1 MDGNGVGFCDR
12 LTGADEWSARS
23 SWLIAGLLFSSV
35 VVLYWPAGRF
45 GFVEIDDGLYVT
57 ENRHVRTGLSAANIR
72 WAFFNGE
79 AYLWHPLTWLS
90 HMLDCQLYGLAPGG
104 HHITSVLLH
113 AANTV
118 LVFAVLVRLTKASW
132 PSVIVAAL
140 FGLHPLRVESV
151 AWVAERKD
159 VLSGLFFLLT
169 LWAYAEHATRPSPRR
184 LGLVALLFAA
194 GLMAKPMLVTLP
206 LLLLLLDYWPL
217 RRFDAARPQ
226 TLLAE
231 KLPLLGMAT
240 LASWVALLVG
250 RATLSSVE
258 DLSPA
263 SRLANAVVAY
273 ASYLGK
279 TFWPSRLAVFYPM
292 PVVTPV
298 ADILGSALLLGGITT
313 FAIVARHRFPYVL
326 IGWLWFVV
334 ALLPVSG
341 LIQAGNQAMA
351 DRFTYLPSIGL
362 FVALVWGSA
371 DLLRR
376 WRVPAFLRA
385 GGTIVILALLATTA
399 RAQLGSWTDTS
410 TLCAHALR
418 VTDLNWLAHN
428 TLGHTL
434 VQQGNLDEGI
444 SHLRASLQIKP
455 NYPDAL
461 NNLGDA
467 LLRQGKTDEA
477 ASYFAAALRAQ
488 PDEALF
494 AYNLGTALAH
504 QGRIDEAA
512 DYFRAALRSRPDHA
526 GALNNLGDALL
537 HQGKTGE
544 AASYFAAALR
554 AQPDEASFAYNLGT
568 ALARLGRIDEAA
580 DYFRAALRLRP
591 DYPDAHYNLGAALML
606 QGKSAEAMAQFK
618 QTIEYEPA
626 YAKAHLAIGNV
637 LIQQGRG
644 PDGLPYL
651 TEALRLDPS
660 LADAHFLL
668 AQILSAQGN
677 SDEAAAHFTQA
688 VRLKPELADR
698 IPRSEIVH

>member
-1 MDGNGVGFCDR
+1 MYPRPVPGPGRAERRREQSPAGRARGDR
-12 LTGADEWSARS
+12 VTGADEWSARS
-23 SWLIAGLLFSSV
+23 SWLIACLLFLSV
-35 VVLYWPAGRF
+35 VVLYWPVGRF

-79 AYLWHPLTWLS
+79 AFLWHPLTWLS

-132 PSVIVAAL
+132 PSAIVAAL

-159 VLSGLFFLLT
+159 VLSGLFCLLT

-217 RRFDAARPQ
+217 RRFNAARLQ

-231 KLPLLGMAT
+231 KLPLLGMAA

-250 RATLSSVE
+250 RATLSSVD

-313 FAIVARHRFPYVL
+313 VAIVARHRFPYVL
-326 IGWLWFVV
+326 IGWLWFVA

-376 WRVPAFLRA
+376 WRAPAFLRA

-399 RAQLGSWTDTS
+399 RAQLGYWTDTS

-418 VTDLNWLAHN
+418 VTELNWLAHN
-428 TLGHTL
+428 TLGHAL

-455 NYPDAL
+455 TYPDAL

-467 LLRQGKTDEA
+467 LLRQGKTGEA

-494 AYNLGTALAH
+494 AYNLGTALAR
-504 QGRIDEAA
+504 Q
-512 DYFRAALRSRPDHA
+512 
-526 GALNNLGDALL
+526 
-537 HQGKTGE
+537 
-544 AASYFAAALR
+544 
-554 AQPDEASFAYNLGT
+554 
-568 ALARLGRIDEAA
+568 GRIDEAA

-591 DYPDAHYNLGAALML
+591 DYPDAHYNLGAALIL

-618 QTIEYEPA
+618 QTIEHEPK

-677 SDEAAAHFTQA
+677 SGEAAAHYTQA

-698 IPRSEIVH
+698 IPQ

>member
-1 MDGNGVGFCDR
+1 MVRPFILADRRSPLLERRRALLAGWAVRLRRNRRRPVRDGGPLRRQYPVGVLQRRG
-12 LTGADEWSARS
+12 
-23 SWLIAGLLFSSV
+23 V
-35 VVLYWPAGRF
+35 
-45 GFVEIDDGLYVT
+45 
-57 ENRHVRTGLSAANIR
+57 
-72 WAFFNGE
+72 
-79 AYLWHPLTWLS
+79 PLASMTWLS

-206 LLLLLLDYWPL
+206 VLLLLLDYWPL
-217 RRFDAARPQ
+217 RRFNAARRQ

-231 KLPLLGMAT
+231 KLPLLGMAA
-240 LASWVALLVG
+240 LASWVAVLVG
-250 RATLSSVE
+250 RTTLSSMD

-313 FAIVARHRFPYVL
+313 FAIVARHRFPYLL
-326 IGWLWFVV
+326 IGWLWFVA

-376 WRVPAFLRA
+376 WRAPAFLRA
-385 GGTIVILALLATTA
+385 GGTIVTLALLATTA
-399 RAQLGSWTDTS
+399 RAQLGYWTDTS

-418 VTDLNWLAHN
+418 VTELNWLAHN
-428 TLGHTL
+428 TLGHAL
-434 VQQGNLDEGI
+434 VQAGNLDEGI
-444 SHLRASLQIKP
+444 SHLRASLQIRP

-461 NNLGDA
+461 NNL
-467 LLRQGKTDEA
+467 
-477 ASYFAAALRAQ
+477 
-488 PDEALF
+488 
-494 AYNLGTALAH
+494 
-504 QGRIDEAA
+504 
-512 DYFRAALRSRPDHA
+512 
-526 GALNNLGDALL
+526 
-537 HQGKTGE
+537 
-544 AASYFAAALR
+544 
-554 AQPDEASFAYNLGT
+554 
-568 ALARLGRIDEAA
+568 
-580 DYFRAALRLRP
+580 
-591 DYPDAHYNLGAALML
+591 
-606 QGKSAEAMAQFK
+606 
-618 QTIEYEPA
+618 
-626 YAKAHLAIGNV
+626 
-637 LIQQGRG
+637 
-644 PDGLPYL
+644 
-651 TEALRLDPS
+651 
-660 LADAHFLL
+660 
-668 AQILSAQGN
+668 
-677 SDEAAAHFTQA
+677 
-688 VRLKPELADR
+688 
-698 IPRSEIVH
+698 

>member
-1 MDGNGVGFCDR
+1 M
-12 LTGADEWSARS
+12 
-23 SWLIAGLLFSSV
+23 
-35 VVLYWPAGRF
+35 
-45 GFVEIDDGLYVT
+45 
-57 ENRHVRTGLSAANIR
+57 RTGLSAANIR
-72 WAFFNGE
+72 WAFLNGE

-118 LVFAVLVRLTKASW
+118 LVFVVLVRLTKASW

-159 VLSGLFFLLT
+159 VLSGLFCLLT

-217 RRFDAARPQ
+217 RRFNAARLQ

-231 KLPLLGMAT
+231 KLPLLGMAA

-250 RATLSSVE
+250 RATLSSMD

-279 TFWPSRLAVFYPM
+279 TFWPSRLAVFYPL

-313 FAIVARHRFPYVL
+313 VAIVARHRFPYVL
-326 IGWLWFVV
+326 IGWLWFVA

-376 WRVPAFLRA
+376 WRAPAFLRA
-385 GGTIVILALLATTA
+385 GGTIVTLALLATTA
-399 RAQLGSWTDTS
+399 RAQLGYWTDTS

-418 VTDLNWLAHN
+418 VTELNWL
-428 TLGHTL
+428 
-434 VQQGNLDEGI
+434 
-444 SHLRASLQIKP
+444 
-455 NYPDAL
+455 
-461 NNLGDA
+461 
-467 LLRQGKTDEA
+467 
-477 ASYFAAALRAQ
+477 
-488 PDEALF
+488 F
-494 AYNLGTALAH
+494 AYTLGTALAR

-512 DYFRAALRSRPDHA
+512 DYFRAALRSRPDYAH
-526 GALNNLGDALL
+526 ALNNLGDALL

-554 AQPDEASFAYNLGT
+554 AQPDEALFAYNLGT
-568 ALARLGRIDEAA
+568 ALARQGRIDEAA

-591 DYPDAHYNLGAALML
+591 DYPDAHYNLGAALIL

-677 SDEAAAHFTQA
+677 SGEAAAHYTQA

-698 IPRSEIVH
+698 IPQ